1 MKIKHANYWL
11 ALAAALL
18 LLSWSQ
24 LAAQDE
30 AKTVIG
36 PRNGYLAEGAD
47 ALLAGNGEDGVRL
60 TLKGLEFAQGDY
72 EYKIGHA
79 NLCAGYAMI
88 NQPEKAL
95 QHCDWV
101 LERFPRYWRSYN
113 NRALAYMQLG
123 RYEDSAADI
132 ERGQELSPHSK
143 KLKIAKS
150 MLLDQTDPVI
160 PTVEIDER
168 RSAADEPLD
177 TEPQD

>member
-1 MKIKHANYWL
+1 MKIKHASYWL

-24 LAAQDE
+24 LAAQGE
-30 AKTVIG
+30 AKTIIG
-36 PRNGYLAEGAD
+36 PRNAYLAEGAD

-60 TLKGLEFAQGDY
+60 TLQGLGFAQGDH
-72 EYKIGHA
+72 ERKIAHA

-88 NQPEKAL
+88 RQPDKAL
-95 QHCDWV
+95 EHCDWV
-101 LERFPRYWRSYN
+101 LERFPRYWQSYN
-113 NRALAYMQLG
+113 NRAVAYMQLG

-150 MLLDQTDPVI
+150 MLLDQTDPVV
-160 PTVEIDER
+160 PSVEIDER
-168 RSAADEPLD
+168 RSAVDEALE
-177 TEPQD
+177 TGPQD

>member
-1 MKIKHANYWL
+1 VKIKHASYWL
-11 ALAAALL
+11 ALAVALL

-36 PRNGYLAEGAD
+36 PRNAYLAEGAD

-60 TLKGLEFAQGDY
+60 TLQGLGFAQGDY
-72 EYKIGHA
+72 EHKVAHA
-79 NLCAGYAMI
+79 NLCAGYAMLS
-88 NQPEKAL
+88 QPDKAL
-95 QHCDWV
+95 GHCNWV
-101 LERFPRYWRSYN
+101 IQRFPEYWRAYN

-132 ERGQELSPHSK
+132 ERGQALSPRSK
-143 KLKIAKS
+143 KLKMAKS
-150 MLLDQTDPVI
+150 MLLDQTDPVV

-168 RSAADEPLD
+168 RSSGNDRLETGPRH
-177 TEPQD
+177 

>member
-1 MKIKHANYWL
+1 VKIKHASFWI
-11 ALAAALL
+11 ALVVALL

-24 LAAQDE
+24 LAAQNE

-36 PRNGYLAEGAD
+36 PRNPYLAEGAD

-60 TLKGLEFAQGDY
+60 TLQGLGFAQGDY
-72 EYKIGHA
+72 EHKIAHA
-79 NLCAGYAMI
+79 NLCAAYAMLS
-88 NQPEKAL
+88 QPEKAL

-101 LERFPRYWRSYN
+101 LERFPHHWQAYN

-132 ERGQELSPHSK
+132 ERGQELSPRSK

-150 MLLDQTDPVI
+150 MLLDQTDPVV

-168 RSAADEPLD
+168 RSAVDDALD
-177 TEPQD
+177 SGSRD

>member
-1 MKIKHANYWL
+1 MKIKHASYWI
-11 ALAAALL
+11 ALAVALL

-24 LAAQDE
+24 LAAQSE

-36 PRNGYLAEGAD
+36 LRNPYLAEGAE

-60 TLKGLEFAQGDY
+60 TLQGLGFAQGDY
-72 EYKIGHA
+72 EHKIAHA
-79 NLCAGYAMI
+79 NLCAGYAMLS
-88 NQPEKAL
+88 QPGKAL

-101 LERFPRYWRSYN
+101 LERFPQHWQAYN

-123 RYEDSAADI
+123 RYEESAADI

-150 MLLDQTDPVI
+150 MLLDQTDPVV

-168 RSAADEPLD
+168 RSALD
-177 TEPQD
+177 DALENAPRD